1 MKKKLTRLG
10 KFISLILRHKPEM
23 IGIELDR
30 NGWANVD
37 ELINGIS
44 RSGDVENGKEERIN
58 FEILEE
64 IVRNNSK
71 KRYEFNE
78 DFTKIRAC
86 QGHSIDVDLE
96 FKAVK
101 PPKILYHGTAD
112 RFLEQIKKEGIKK
125 KSRQFVHL
133 SETEETAYSVGQR
146 HGKPFIIKV
155 LAEKMYENGKEFFI
169 SKNGV
174 WLTDDIEV
182 KYLEF

>member
-37 ELINGIS
+37 ELINGIN
-44 RSGDVENGKEERIN
+44 RSGDVKEGKEERIN

-96 FKAVK
+96 LKAVK
-101 PPKILYHGTAD
+101 PPKIFQVDIQDIDGETGRNANGD
-112 RFLEQIKKEGIKK
+112 KKEKQAICTFVRDGRNGIFCWSTPRKTIYNK
-125 KSRQFVHL
+125 GF
-133 SETEETAYSVGQR
+133 G
-146 HGKPFIIKV
+146 GKNV
-155 LAEKMYENGKEFFI
+155 
-169 SKNGV
+169 
-174 WLTDDIEV
+174 
-182 KYLEF
+182 

>member
-37 ELINGIS
+37 ELINGIN
-44 RSGDVENGKEERIN
+44 RSGDVKEGKEERIN

-96 FKAVK
+96 LKAVK

-112 RFLEQIKKEGIKK
+112 RFLEQIKKEKQAICTFVRDGRNGIFCWSTPRKTIYNK
-125 KSRQFVHL
+125 GF
-133 SETEETAYSVGQR
+133 G
-146 HGKPFIIKV
+146 GKNV
-155 LAEKMYENGKEFFI
+155 
-169 SKNGV
+169 
-174 WLTDDIEV
+174 
-182 KYLEF
+182 

>member
-1 MKKKLTRLG
+1 MTKKLTKLG

-23 IGIELDR
+23 VGIELDR
-30 NGWANVD
+30 NGWADVR
-37 ELINGIS
+37 ELIEGINQ
-44 RSGDVENGKEERIN
+44 SGDKTGERIN

-64 IVRNNSK
+64 IVRDNSK
-71 KRYEFNE
+71 KRYEFNG

-96 FKAVK
+96 LKAIK
-101 PPKILYHGTAD
+101 PPEVLYHGTAD
-112 RFLEQIKKEGIKK
+112 RFLEQIKKEGLKK
-125 KSRQFVHL
+125 RSRQFVHL
-133 SETEETAYSVGQR
+133 SETEETAYDVGQR

-155 LAEKMYENGKEFFI
+155 LAKKMYEDGKEFFI

-182 KYLEF
+182 KYLRF

>member
-1 MKKKLTRLG
+1 MAKKLIKLG

-23 IGIELDR
+23 IGIELDG
-30 NGWANVD
+30 NGWADVK
-37 ELINGIS
+37 ELIEGINQT
-44 RSGDVENGKEERIN
+44 GDEEKERIN

-86 QGHSIDVDLE
+86 QGHSIEVDLE
-96 FKAVK
+96 LKAVK
-101 PPKILYHGTAD
+101 PPKILYHGTAE

-125 KSRQFVHL
+125 KNRQFVHL
-133 SETEETAYSVGQR
+133 SETDETAYDVGKR

-155 LAEKMYENGKEFFI
+155 MAEKMHEDGKEFFI

>member
-1 MKKKLTRLG
+1 MAKKLTKLG
-10 KFISLILRHKPEM
+10 KFISLILRHNPKI
-23 IGIELDR
+23 IGIELDK
-30 NGWANVD
+30 NGWADVS
-37 ELINGIS
+37 ELINGINQ
-44 RSGDVENGKEERIN
+44 SGNNEEKRIN

-64 IVRNNSK
+64 IVKNNNK

-78 DFTKIRAC
+78 DFSKIRAC
-86 QGHSIDVDLE
+86 QGHSIEVDLE
-96 FKAVK
+96 LKAVK
-101 PPKILYHGTAD
+101 PPKILYHGTAE

-125 KSRQFVHL
+125 KNRQFVHL
-133 SETEETAYSVGQR
+133 SETEETAYNVGQR

-155 LAEKMYENGKEFFI
+155 MAEKMHKDGKKFFI

>member
-1 MKKKLTRLG
+1 MTKKLTNLG

-30 NGWANVD
+30 NGWADVK
-37 ELINGIS
+37 ELIEGINQS
-44 RSGDVENGKEERIN
+44 SNESGKRIN
-58 FEILEE
+58 FEILKE
-64 IVRNNSK
+64 IVKNNNK

-96 FKAVK
+96 LTAVK
-101 PPKILYHGTAD
+101 PPKVLYHGTAE
-112 RFLEQIKKEGIKK
+112 RFLSQIKTEGIKK
-125 KSRQFVHL
+125 ISRQFVHL
-133 SETEETAYSVGQR
+133 SETEETAYDVGKR

-155 LAEKMYENGKEFFI
+155 LAGKMYEDGKKFFI

>member
-37 ELINGIS
+37 ELINGIN

-96 FKAVK
+96 LKAVK

-112 RFLEQIKKEGIKK
+112 RFLEQIKKEGLKK
-125 KSRQFVHL
+125 KAGNLYICQRQKKRHILLVNATENHL
-133 SETEETAYSVGQR
+133 
-146 HGKPFIIKV
+146 
-155 LAEKMYENGKEFFI
+155 
-169 SKNGV
+169 
-174 WLTDDIEV
+174 
-182 KYLEF
+182 